1 MSSFRR
7 LVLPAGLGLA
17 LSALPACALAD
28 FYGDQEEYVL
38 YDSSVPPADGTE
50 ERELEREQGADPLE
64 GLLDPVGDP
73 EAVAEDSGTS
83 PEVAR
88 IFILQNLRDELAR
101 ALADGIGDADL
112 LATKIQD
119 VDREIAWRKEEAGAD
134 YEAARA
140 VRVERLRAVPVVVR

>member
-1 MSSFRR
+1 MTSFRPSVR
-7 LVLPAGLGLA
+7 LAGLGLV
-17 LSALPACALAD
+17 LCVLPACALAD
-28 FYGDQEEYVL
+28 FYGDQEKYVL
-38 YDSSVPPADGTE
+38 YDSSVPPAAGTE
-50 ERELEREQGADPLE
+50 ERAEQGDPLE

-73 EAVAEDSGTS
+73 EAVAESSGTS

-101 ALADGIGDADL
+101 ALADGVGDVELVA
-112 LATKIQD
+112 AKIKD
-119 VDREIAWRKEEAGAD
+119 VDREIAWRKEAAGAE